1 MEVPDPQVLDVKLWD
16 NGDLRHDFDTSDMAR
31 KVPQVIEIFSNL
43 MRLEPGDILATGTN
57 HLGLGPMQDGDEVT
71 LEIGNLG
78 KLTVHVKDAVS
89 PARTWVRETVADA
102 LAREGK
108 A

>member
-1 MEVPDPQVLDVKLWD
+1 VLDVRLWD
-16 NGDLRHDFDTSDMAR
+16 NGELRHDFDTSDMAR

-78 KLTVHVKDAVS
+78 KLTVKVKDTVS
-89 PARTWVRETVADA
+89 PARTWVRETVAQA

-108 A
+108 